1 MTYYYFGSYMAD
13 VWALV
18 AAVALV
24 SAVIVEVFAIWWNG
38 DAS

>member
-1 MTYYYFGSYMAD
+1 MAD
-13 VWALV
+13 VWALI
-18 AAVALV
+18 AAISLV